1 MEIISIF
8 ILKKTVMII
17 GNRIKQAREALKIS
31 QKDLAER
38 LGMDPS
44 QYSKIERGK
53 VMPTLLQIIEIS
65 KIVAKSLDWIVSGKD
80 EVLEVAEAEDHHYKD
95 QLEMA
100 KQNIDMLKQ
109 IMNLKDRVRELE
121 NENGLL
127 QNKRAPVQQSY
138 PMVAEPQH
146 ELTKKGK

>member
-1 MEIISIF
+1 
-8 ILKKTVMII
+8 MII

-53 VMPTLLQIIEIS
+53 VMPTLMQIIEIS
-65 KIVAKSLDWIVSGKD
+65 KIVGKTLDWLVSGND
-80 EVLEVAEAEDHHYKD
+80 ELTVLADTEDHHYRD

-100 KQNIDMLKQ
+100 KQNITMLQQ
-109 IMNLKDRVRELE
+109 IMNLKDQVRDLE
-121 NENGLL
+121 NENHRL
-127 QNKRAPVQQSY
+127 QNKRDSAQEPYSL
-138 PMVAEPQH
+138 VAEPKP